1 MYNNKNITGKTKIID
16 PNKDRVWIFWKC
28 APFINIKLRPL
39 CDRQRSY
46 FWKVKSLKKKNCHS
60 GLRRFILDSGKK
72 KNKNKNK
79 CRSLKAI
86 KNIAWNSPSK
96 LNLFPL
102 VKARF
107 SGKWFVL
114 CSLKYRVN
122 YAETRH
128 WFVELSNT
136 IIERTAILFLQ
147 CGRFVCVGL
156 SWKHERKKKI
166 TISKK
171 NTLKESLQE
180 DCCGNRFCVKECHSC
195 TLRERKTSV
204 SFRSFRLIG
213 GTKTLKS
220 IKFVY
225 WL

>member
-1 MYNNKNITGKTKIID
+1 MQ
-16 PNKDRVWIFWKC
+16 
-28 APFINIKLRPL
+28 KLQSNEKY
-39 CDRQRSY
+39 CMEY
-46 FWKVKSLKKKNCHS
+46 
-60 GLRRFILDSGKK
+60 
-72 KNKNKNK
+72 
-79 CRSLKAI
+79 
-86 KNIAWNSPSK
+86 SPSK
-96 LNLFPL
+96 MNLFPL

-114 CSLKYRVN
+114 CFEIQSELCRNSTLICSAIKYNHWTYRYFVFTVR
-122 YAETRH
+122 EVCLCWPVVKTR
-128 WFVELSNT
+128 
-136 IIERTAILFLQ
+136 A
-147 CGRFVCVGL
+147 
-156 SWKHERKKKI
+156 KKKI

-220 IKFVY
+220 IQFVY

>member
-16 PNKDRVWIFWKC
+16 PNKDRVWIFWKWP
-28 APFINIKLRPL
+28 PFINIKLRPL

-46 FWKVKSLKKKNCHS
+46 FWKVKSLKKKTVTQV
-60 GLRRFILDSGKK
+60 FVDSYLIAAKK
-72 KNKNKNK
+72 KKNKNK

-114 CSLKYRVN
+114 CFEIQSELCRNSTLICSAIKYNHWTYRYFVFTVR
-122 YAETRH
+122 EVCLCWPVVKTR
-128 WFVELSNT
+128 
-136 IIERTAILFLQ
+136 A
-147 CGRFVCVGL
+147 
-156 SWKHERKKKI
+156 KKKI

>member
-16 PNKDRVWIFWKC
+16 PNKDRVWIFWKW

-46 FWKVKSLKKKNCHS
+46 FWKVKSLKKKTVTQV
-60 GLRRFILDSGKK
+60 FVDSYLIAAKK
-72 KNKNKNK
+72 KKNKNK

-114 CSLKYRVN
+114 CFEIQSELCRNSTLISRAIKYNHWTYRYFVFTVR
-122 YAETRH
+122 EVCLCWPVVKTR
-128 WFVELSNT
+128 
-136 IIERTAILFLQ
+136 A
-147 CGRFVCVGL
+147 
-156 SWKHERKKKI
+156 KKKI